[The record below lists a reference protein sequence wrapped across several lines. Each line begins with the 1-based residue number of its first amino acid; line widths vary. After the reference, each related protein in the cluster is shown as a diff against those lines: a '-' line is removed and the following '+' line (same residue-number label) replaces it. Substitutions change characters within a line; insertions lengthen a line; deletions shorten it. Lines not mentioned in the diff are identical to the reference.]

1 MNAILQRVTLIL
13 AAASLIAGFGSSFQY
28 GYNVAV
34 INSPASVLTLLY
46 YIIL

>member
-1 MNAILQRVTLIL
+1 MYAILQRVTLML
-13 AAASLIAGFGSSFQY
+13 AAAALIAGFGSSFQY

-34 INSPASVLTLLY
+34 INSPAPVLAFI